1 VAHTT
6 LVSETNLTPAKCEKK
21 THRLV
26 PLVAETTKDKST
38 HGNEKKGKYVWEH
51 SLCLDSTAGE
61 N

>member
-1 VAHTT
+1 
-6 LVSETNLTPAKCEKK
+6 VSETNLTPEKCEKK
-21 THRLV
+21 THGLV